1 MNWAAYLAVAVAAA
15 AWCWPLSLFTILF
28 TITIHYTLYTIHYT
42 LLYSL
47 YILYDSF
54 LPQDSLPQELGI
66 PYEIL
71 SASEMN
77 PAYRAF
83 MQLNYKIPHMYED
96 FEEQVSEHKCL
107 YHRTFTAEC
116 LRGSKAD
123 LAVLGTPCH
132 RSAVQGRNGTE
143 MVQWKAI
150 ITQCNF
156 PNCISVLGCGEHSSG
171 DSRTSWRLYSSVQ
184 HHRWDDPQRKASW
197 GGSLSCWFQILA
209 ASC

>member
-1 MNWAAYLAVAVAAA
+1 
-15 AWCWPLSLFTILF
+15 
-28 TITIHYTLYTIHYT
+28 
-42 LLYSL
+42 
-47 YILYDSF
+47 
-54 LPQDSLPQELGI
+54 LPQELGI

-123 LAVLGTPCH
+123 LAVLGTPCPLFSCARTKRYRDGSVESH
-132 RSAVQGRNGTE
+132 HHFSAT
-143 MVQWKAI
+143 
-150 ITQCNF
+150 
-156 PNCISVLGCGEHSSG
+156 
-171 DSRTSWRLYSSVQ
+171 
-184 HHRWDDPQRKASW
+184 
-197 GGSLSCWFQILA
+197 FQTAYRFLA
-209 ASC
+209 AVNPAVAILEQVEGFTLPFSTTDETTPKERQVGVGLYPAGFKF